1 MIKLG
6 EAARHLREQLG
17 LSQRAAAEELG
28 ISHVHLSNIE
38 NGKAS
43 PTAAMI
49 EKYYQTWKI
58 DLYMFAVANF
68 TTDDRVP
75 VSLRT
80 SVNKLRQVWNSEI
93 AARVLSRQGGDD
105 QCSESKP

>member
-1 MIKLG
+1 MINLG
-6 EAARHLREQLG
+6 EAARHLRERLG
-17 LSQRAAAEELG
+17 LSQRAAAQELG
-28 ISHVHLSNIE
+28 ISHVHLNNIE

-49 EKYYQTWKI
+49 EKYYQAWNI

-75 VSLRT
+75 ASLQ
-80 SVNKLRQVWNSEI
+80 SAVGKMRQAWNTEI
-93 AARVLSRQGGDD
+93 ESRILSRQEDVD
-105 QCSESKP
+105 RCSGSKP

>member
-1 MIKLG
+1 MINLG
-6 EAARHLREQLG
+6 EAARHLRERLE
-17 LSQRAAAEELG
+17 LSQRAAALELG

-49 EKYYQTWKI
+49 EKYYEAWSI

-75 VSLRT
+75 ITLRPT
-80 SVNKLRQVWNSEI
+80 VEKMRQAWNLEI
-93 AARVLSRQGGDD
+93 ESRISARQEETA
-105 QCSESKP
+105 QCLESKP